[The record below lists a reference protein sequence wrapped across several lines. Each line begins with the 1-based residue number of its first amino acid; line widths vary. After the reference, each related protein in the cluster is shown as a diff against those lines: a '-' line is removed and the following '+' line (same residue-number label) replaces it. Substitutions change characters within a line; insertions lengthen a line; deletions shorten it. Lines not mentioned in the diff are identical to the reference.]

1 MTTRRYAGTL
11 RLTETQWDGVLIL
24 EVIPEDKT

>member
-11 RLTETQWDGVLIL
+11 RLTETQWDDVLIL
-24 EVIPEDKT
+24 EAIPEDRV